1 MAKEQEVKKGTEE
14 VFEGGPTR
22 NKVENWKQKFN
33 SDVYMVEFEEQ
44 AFIFR
49 SLSRVEYKNI
59 LNVEGNSSE
68 WSNEERVCE
77 TCILWPENYGHNEL
91 VNDKAGI
98 ASRLS
103 EFIMEKSGF
112 VPTSDAIK
120 L

>member
-1 MAKEQEVKKGTEE
+1 MKEDKLEKGTDV
-14 VFEGGPTR
+14 VFEGGPTKS
-22 NKVENWKQKFN
+22 KVEDWKKKFN
-33 SDVYMVEFEEQ
+33 SNVFMVEFEEQ
-44 AFIFR
+44 VFIFR
-49 SLSRVEYKNI
+49 SLSRLEYKKI
-59 LNVEGNSSE
+59 LNVEGSSSE

-77 TCILWPENYGHNEL
+77 TCILWPEDYGHNEII
-91 VNDKAGI
+91 NDKAGI